1 VQLGRDPRA
10 ERSERRERDR
20 VQLRSVVDEYLDLAG
35 KKLRAKTLYDNRRY
49 LCGSYFKPLHERRW
63 ESKP

>member
-1 VQLGRDPRA
+1 LGEIR
-10 ERSERRERDR
+10 ERSAASGRERDR